1 MAEPDKQPIVN
12 EVEDDEDEQNT
23 KISELMSNPQVLQAI
38 QDRLNGRG
46 LMMNLH
52 PVVKRRIKAL
62 KKIQK
67 KCLDIES
74 KFYEEVHA
82 LECKYAVQ
90 YDPLYEKR
98 KDIVNGQIE
107 PTDSDCEW
115 ASDEEDEEDN
125 ALAEEFKKK
134 LNVGGDGDKAE
145 SPLNDEKAKG
155 IPEFWLMIFRQVDT
169 LSEMLQEHDEPIIK
183 HLEDV
188 KVRYTQPGDPMGFE
202 LEFFFS
208 ENDFFSNKTLT
219 KTYNMRAE
227 PDDQDPLSFEGP
239 EIIKCTGCKID
250 WKKGKDVTVKVIKK
264 RQKHKS
270 KATVRTIEKKV
281 KADSF
286 FNFFDPP
293 IIPTTEDGQ
302 EELDEETE
310 ALLAADFEIGHFF
323 RDRIIP
329 RAVLYFTGE
338 ALEEEDEDYE
348 EEEDEDGDDEDDDDD
363 DEEEEG
369 GKKPHKKGDTKGGEQ
384 QECKQQ
390 WNRPATEV
398 FHRRIFRVPLTFFK
412 NFSLNQK

>member
-1 MAEPDKQPIVN
+1 MAEPEQQPGAVEVN
-12 EVEDDEDEQNT
+12 DAEENEDQKFSDF
-23 KISELMSNPQVLQAI
+23 MSNPQVLQAI

-46 LMMNLH
+46 LMAMNLH

-62 KKIQK
+62 KKLQK

-82 LECKYAVQ
+82 LECKYASQ

-98 KDIVNGQIE
+98 KDIIGGTVE

-115 ASDEEDEEDN
+115 ASEDEEEDD
-125 ALAEEFKKK
+125 AIAEELKKK
-134 LNVGGDGDKAE
+134 MNLGGDGDAKTPG
-145 SPLNDEKAKG
+145 SDENAKG
-155 IPEFWLMIFRQVDT
+155 VPEFWLHIFRQVDT
-169 LSEMLQEHDEPIIK
+169 LSEMLQEHDEPIVR
-183 HLEDV
+183 HLEDIKV
-188 KVRYTQPGDPMGFE
+188 KYSDPGKPMSFE
-202 LEFFFS
+202 LEFLFS
-208 ENDFFSNKTLT
+208 ENDYFTNKSLS
-219 KTYNMRAE
+219 KEYMMRAE
-227 PDDQDPLSFEGP
+227 PDEADPLSFEGP

-270 KATVRTIEKKV
+270 KGSVRTIEKKV

-293 IIPTTEDGQ
+293 VVPTPEDGA
-302 EELDEETE
+302 EEMDEETE

-338 ALEEEDEDYE
+338 ALEDEDDDYE
-348 EEEDEDGDDEDDDDD
+348 EEEDEDGDDEDDDDEDEDEDDD
-363 DEEEEG
+363 DEG
-369 GKKPHKKGDTKGGEQ
+369 PKKGKKGEGRKGDMGKPGEQ

-390 WNRPATEV
+390 
-398 FHRRIFRVPLTFFK
+398 
-412 NFSLNQK
+412 

>member
-1 MAEPDKQPIVN
+1 MADPDQQPGAV
-12 EVEDDEDEQNT
+12 EVKDADENGDE
-23 KISELMSNPQVLQAI
+23 KFSDFMSNPQILQAI

-46 LMMNLH
+46 LLAMNLH

-62 KKIQK
+62 KRLQK

-82 LECKYAVQ
+82 LECKYASQ

-98 KDIVNGQIE
+98 KDIITGTVE

-115 ASDEEDEEDN
+115 ASEDEEEDD
-125 ALAEEFKKK
+125 AIAEELKKK
-134 LNVGGDGDKAE
+134 MNIGGDGDAKTPGSEE
-145 SPLNDEKAKG
+145 SAKG
-155 IPEFWLMIFRQVDT
+155 VPEFWLQIFRQVDT
-169 LSEMLQEHDEPIIK
+169 LSEMLQEHDEPIVR
-183 HLEDV
+183 HLEDIKV
-188 KVRYTQPGDPMGFE
+188 KYSDPGKPMSFE
-202 LEFFFS
+202 LEFIFS
-208 ENDFFSNKTLT
+208 ENEYFANKSLS
-219 KTYNMRAE
+219 KVYMMRAE
-227 PDDQDPLSFEGP
+227 PDETDPLSFEGP

-270 KATVRTIEKKV
+270 KGSVRTIEKKV

-293 IIPTTEDGQ
+293 VVPTPDDGV
-302 EELDEETE
+302 EEMDEETE

-338 ALEEEDEDYE
+338 ALEDEDDDYE
-348 EEEDEDGDDEDDDDD
+348 EEEDEDGDDEDDDDEDEDEDDD
-363 DEEEEG
+363 DEG
-369 GKKPHKKGDTKGGEQ
+369 PKKGKKGEGRKGDMGKPGEQ

-390 WNRPATEV
+390 
-398 FHRRIFRVPLTFFK
+398 
-412 NFSLNQK
+412 

>member
-1 MAEPDKQPIVN
+1 MADQEKQPKTEEGN
-12 EVEDDEDEQNT
+12 DAQDTDDHDQ
-23 KISELMSNPQVLQAI
+23 KLSEFMSNPQVLQAI

-46 LMMNLH
+46 LMAMNLH

-62 KKIQK
+62 KKLQK

-82 LECKYAVQ
+82 LECKYASQ

-98 KDIVNGQIE
+98 KDILCGVVE

-115 ASDEEDEEDN
+115 ASEDEEEDD
-125 ALAEEFKKK
+125 ALAEELKKK
-134 LNVGGDGDKAE
+134 MNIGGDGDAKTPG
-145 SPLNDEKAKG
+145 SDENAKG
-155 IPEFWLMIFRQVDT
+155 VPEFWLQIFRQVDT
-169 LSEMLQEHDEPIIK
+169 LSEMLQEHDEPILR
-183 HLEDV
+183 HLEDIKV
-188 KVRYTQPGDPMGFE
+188 KYSDPGKPMSFE
-202 LEFFFS
+202 LEFLFS
-208 ENDFFSNKTLT
+208 ENEFFANRSLT
-219 KTYNMRAE
+219 KVYVMRAE
-227 PDDQDPLSFEGP
+227 PDETDPLSFEGP
-239 EIIKCTGCKID
+239 EIIKCNGCKID

-270 KATVRTIEKKV
+270 KGSVRTIEKKI

-293 IIPTTEDGQ
+293 IVPSLEDGA
-302 EELDEETE
+302 EEMDEETE
-310 ALLAADFEIGHFF
+310 QLLAADFEIGHFF

-338 ALEEEDEDYE
+338 ALEEDDDYDE

-363 DEEEEG
+363 DDDEDDDDDAPKK
-369 GKKPHKKGDTKGGEQ
+369 GKKGQVMKGDAGKPGEQ

-390 WNRPATEV
+390 
-398 FHRRIFRVPLTFFK
+398 
-412 NFSLNQK
+412 

>member
-1 MAEPDKQPIVN
+1 MADQEKQPKTEEGN
-12 EVEDDEDEQNT
+12 DAQDTDDHDQ
-23 KISELMSNPQVLQAI
+23 KLSEFMSNPQVLQAI

-46 LMMNLH
+46 LMAMNLH

-62 KKIQK
+62 KKLQK

-82 LECKYAVQ
+82 LECKYASQ

-98 KDIVNGQIE
+98 KDILCGVVE

-115 ASDEEDEEDN
+115 ASEDEEEDD
-125 ALAEEFKKK
+125 ALAEELKKK
-134 LNVGGDGDKAE
+134 MNIGGDGDAKTPG
-145 SPLNDEKAKG
+145 SDENAKG
-155 IPEFWLMIFRQVDT
+155 VPEFWLQIFRQVDT
-169 LSEMLQEHDEPIIK
+169 LSEMLQEHDEPILR
-183 HLEDV
+183 HLEDIKV
-188 KVRYTQPGDPMGFE
+188 KYSDPGKPMSFE
-202 LEFFFS
+202 LEFLFS
-208 ENDFFSNKTLT
+208 ENEFFANRSLT
-219 KTYNMRAE
+219 KVYVMRAE
-227 PDDQDPLSFEGP
+227 PDETDPLSFEGP
-239 EIIKCTGCKID
+239 EIIKCNGCKID

-270 KATVRTIEKKV
+270 KGSVRTIEKKI

-293 IIPTTEDGQ
+293 IVPSLEDGA
-302 EELDEETE
+302 EEMDEETE
-310 ALLAADFEIGHFF
+310 QLLAADFEIGHFF

-338 ALEEEDEDYE
+338 ALEEDDDYDE

-363 DEEEEG
+363 DDDEDDDDDAPKK
-369 GKKPHKKGDTKGGEQ
+369 GKKGQVVKGDAGKPGEQ

-390 WNRPATEV
+390 
-398 FHRRIFRVPLTFFK
+398 
-412 NFSLNQK
+412 